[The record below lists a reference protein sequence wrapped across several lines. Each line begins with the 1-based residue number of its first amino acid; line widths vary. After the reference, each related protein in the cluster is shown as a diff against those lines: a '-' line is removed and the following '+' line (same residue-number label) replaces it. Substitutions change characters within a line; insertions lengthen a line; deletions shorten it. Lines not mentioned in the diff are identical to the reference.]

1 MQAFPS
7 AQAGQMHLRILET
20 TDLHAHVLPYDYYAD
35 RPDDSFGLVRAAALI
50 AAARAEAANTLL
62 LDNGD
67 FLQGDPMADYVAHER
82 GLRPGAPHPVIAA
95 MNALGYDGATPGN
108 HDLDYGLDFLMTCAE
123 DAEFPLVSANLVAA
137 DGADGPE
144 GARPILPPFVMLDR
158 TLRDGAGGAHPIRIG
173 LIGFLPPQTAIWNHA
188 HLDGRASAQD
198 IVAAARRW
206 APQVKAAGADLVIAL
221 CHSGI
226 GAAEHSPGM
235 ENAAAPLAREPGID
249 VLLTGHSHR
258 VFPDPSFAG
267 RADIDA
273 GRGTIAGKPAVMA
286 GFWGSHVG
294 QIDLLLE
301 RAGGGWRIVEHRSA
315 ALSTAPDPATPRN
328 TAPLA
333 AECAAAEPV
342 IAAARADHLGALAYI
357 RRPVGRSEVALN
369 SFFALVSDCAVVRLV
384 AEAQAAHVAAR
395 LRGDMLAGLPIVSA
409 AAPFKTGGR
418 AGPANYTDIA
428 PGDLTLG
435 NVSDLYPFPNT
446 VCALRLTGAQ
456 LADWLERAASVFRQI
471 APQSRDAALLSPICP
486 GYNFDTIH
494 GVTYRIDLSQP
505 PRYDE
510 LGTMAN
516 GRARRIRDLSHA
528 GRPIDP
534 DQPFIL
540 ATNSYRGLGGGDFPG
555 ATMDNLVF
563 EGPSTN
569 REALLNH
576 LRALGL
582 VGAQRP
588 APAWRFCPMP
598 GATVVFDTSPRARD
612 HLGALGD
619 LALDDLGAGEGGFA
633 RFRIRL

>member
-1 MQAFPS
+1 MNRVQPFPN
-7 AQAGQMHLRILET
+7 ARAGQAHLRILET
-20 TDLHAHVLPYDYYAD
+20 TDLHAHVLPFDYYAD
-35 RPDDSFGLVRAAALI
+35 RPDDGVGLARAASLI

-67 FLQGDPMADYVAHER
+67 FLQGNPMADYIALER

-108 HDLDYGLDFLMTCAE
+108 HDLDYGLDFLLGCVR
-123 DAEFPLVSANLVAA
+123 DAGFPVVSANLVAA
-137 DGADGPE
+137 DGVERAE
-144 GARPILPPFVMLDR
+144 GANGPILPPFVVLDR
-158 TLRDGAGGAHPIRIG
+158 SLRDGEGGAHPIRIG
-173 LIGFLPPQTAIWNHA
+173 LIGFLPPQTAIWNHT
-188 HLDGRASAQD
+188 HLDGRADALD

-206 APQVKAAGADLVIAL
+206 TPQLRAAGADLVIAL

-226 GAAEHSPGM
+226 GAAAHSPGM
-235 ENAAAPLAREPGID
+235 ENAAAPLARVPGID

-258 VFPDPSFAG
+258 VFPDPAFAG
-267 RADIDA
+267 RPDIDA
-273 GRGTIAGKPAVMA
+273 ERGAIAGKPAVMA
-286 GFWGSHVG
+286 GFCGSHVG

-301 RAGGGWRIVEHRSA
+301 RADGGWRIADHRSA
-315 ALSTAPDPATPRN
+315 ALPAAKAPRAAAKAANDPAEQ
-328 TAPLA
+328 AF
-333 AECAAAEPV
+333 
-342 IAAARADHLGALAYI
+342 AAARADHPGALAYI
-357 RRPVGRSEVALN
+357 RRPVGRSEIALN
-369 SFFALVSDCAVVRLV
+369 SFFALVADCPSVRLV

-395 LRGDMLAGLPIVSA
+395 LRDGALAGLPIVSA

-435 NVSDLYPFPNT
+435 HVSDLYPFPNAI
-446 VCALRLTGAQ
+446 CALRLTGAQ
-456 LADWLERAASVFRQI
+456 LAEWLERAASVFRRV
-471 APQSRDAALLSPICP
+471 APHSRDAPLLSPACP

-494 GVTYRIDLSQP
+494 GVTYRIDLGQP
-505 PRYDE
+505 PRYDA
-510 LGTMAN
+510 LGALADR
-516 GRARRIRDLSHA
+516 GARRICDLRHA

-555 ATMDNLVF
+555 ATRENLVF

-569 REALLNH
+569 REALLEH
-576 LRALGL
+576 LRRL
-582 VGAQRP
+582 VCVAAQRT

-598 GATVVFDTSPRARD
+598 GATAVFETSPRARG
-612 HLGALGD
+612 HLD
-619 LALDDLGAGEGGFA
+619 ALDALAIEDLGAGDGGFA